1 MPSIKRVAASIQK
14 TSRQTKT
21 AEMLEREYL
30 EKALAHMTAMQGSAF
45 ELAENLQLAWEA
57 AEAEGA
63 RRFGSEVEDVE
74 ALRAEF
80 RTLEKKLK
88 ELYAKAPEDDWY

>member
-1 MPSIKRVAASIQK
+1 MPSIKHVANKIRGQSV
-14 TSRQTKT
+14 RRKT
-21 AEMLEREYL
+21 AEMLEKEYL
-30 EKALAHMTAMQGSAF
+30 EKALSHMTAMQGSAF